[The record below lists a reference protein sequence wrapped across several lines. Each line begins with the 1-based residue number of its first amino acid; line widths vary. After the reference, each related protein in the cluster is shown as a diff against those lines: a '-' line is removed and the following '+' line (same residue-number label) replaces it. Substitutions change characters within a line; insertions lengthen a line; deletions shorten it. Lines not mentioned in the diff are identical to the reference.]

1 MYRNIFMGRLNH
13 IQSRAKQQ
21 QHRIPLFL
29 NRVQYLADGAAG
41 GAQSDHPA
49 AQHAALF
56 NLAL

>member
-1 MYRNIFMGRLNH
+1 MGRLNH

-29 NRVQYLADGAAG
+29 NRVQHLADGAAG